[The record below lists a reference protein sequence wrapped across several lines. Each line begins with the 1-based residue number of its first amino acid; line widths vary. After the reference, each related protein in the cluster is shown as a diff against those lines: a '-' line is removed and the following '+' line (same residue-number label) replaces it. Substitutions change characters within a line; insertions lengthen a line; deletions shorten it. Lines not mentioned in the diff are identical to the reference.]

1 MLSPQQSVELFGLRG
16 GGVAGGFAPIPDS
29 QLAVLP
35 NTIHFDILYHTDL
48 LIPIINGFLNPPAP
62 PVQ

>member
-1 MLSPQQSVELFGLRG
+1 
-16 GGVAGGFAPIPDS
+16 VAGGFAPIPNS

-48 LIPIINGFLNPPAP
+48 LVPIITAFFNPPAP
-62 PVQ
+62 PTQ